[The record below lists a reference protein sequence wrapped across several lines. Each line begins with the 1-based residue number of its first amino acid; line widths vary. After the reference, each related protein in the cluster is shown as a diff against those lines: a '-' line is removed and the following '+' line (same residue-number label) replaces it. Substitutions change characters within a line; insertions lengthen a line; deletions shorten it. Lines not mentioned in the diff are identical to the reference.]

1 MSEKLYGSE
10 FHASRDRDTRYA
22 AMRIL
27 NILYEKFPNLN
38 RVIDVGCGVGTFLN
52 VAKELGA
59 LYIKGIDGVW
69 VNPDQLVIEA
79 NSFEAI
85 DLSAPL
91 PPLLNAKKY
100 DLAICLE
107 VAEHLPQDKASSFVH
122 WLTSLAPVILF
133 SAAIPGQGG
142 IGHKNEAWLSY
153 WVNIFKQEGFEPLD
167 IIRSQI
173 WYDPAIYFWYRQN
186 TIVFIAATDCK
197 FPQENLSILDIVH
210 PDLYNSKLSARKFK
224 SLSFANLVRVLN
236 FPLSF
241 LQSLIR

>member
-85 DLSAPL
+85 DLLEFLWREQESDF
-91 PPLLNAKKY
+91 LLAV
-100 DLAICLE
+100 C
-107 VAEHLPQDKASSFVH
+107 
-122 WLTSLAPVILF
+122 SLLLV
-133 SAAIPGQGG
+133 
-142 IGHKNEAWLSY
+142 WLSS
-153 WVNIFKQEGFEPLD
+153 WLPF
-167 IIRSQI
+167 
-173 WYDPAIYFWYRQN
+173 
-186 TIVFIAATDCK
+186 C
-197 FPQENLSILDIVH
+197 
-210 PDLYNSKLSARKFK
+210 
-224 SLSFANLVRVLN
+224 SLS
-236 FPLSF
+236 
-241 LQSLIR
+241 